1 MKNKT
6 AIKVIVIMFTVL
18 ASFSCINAIIL
29 ADEIQDNPKSY
40 ENARPCG
47 QIRLANFINNIKQ

>member
-18 ASFSCINAIIL
+18 ASFSFI
-29 ADEIQDNPKSY
+29 
-40 ENARPCG
+40 NARPCG
-47 QIRLANFINNIKQ
+47 QIRLAHFINRIK